1 MEYKKKE
8 SKSEMISCRVK
19 PSTYKKLEEL
29 MASMFI
35 EKTGDFIEFVVE
47 HFEIKNKELLK
58 EYLETVKELEEK
70 KRLLQVKLK
79 FGVKPIKSKGEE
91 DENTKE

>member
-1 MEYKKKE
+1 MQYKKKE
-8 SKSEMISCRVK
+8 SKSKMISCRVK

-35 EKTGDFIEFVVE
+35 LNTSDFIEFIVE

-58 EYLETVKELEEK
+58 EYLETVEELEEK
-70 KRLLQVKLK
+70 KRLLQAKLK
-79 FGVKPIKSKGEE
+79 FGVKPIRPKGEE
-91 DENTKE
+91 DENELA

>member
-29 MASMFI
+29 KASMFI
-35 EKTGDFIEFVVE
+35 EKTGDFIEFIVE
-47 HFEIKNKELLK
+47 HLEIKNKELLK
-58 EYLETVKELEEK
+58 EYLETVEELEEK

-79 FGVKPIKSKGEE
+79 FGVKPIRPKEE
-91 DENTKE
+91 KDEN